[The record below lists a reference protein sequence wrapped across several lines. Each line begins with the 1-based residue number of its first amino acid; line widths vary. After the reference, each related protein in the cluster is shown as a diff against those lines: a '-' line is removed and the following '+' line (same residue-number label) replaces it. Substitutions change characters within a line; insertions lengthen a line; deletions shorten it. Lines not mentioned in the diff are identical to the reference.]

1 MALLQRDGTQR
12 MSAEGIAVLNIN
24 GTDLFII
31 VRFDLSSG
39 GTSKMLHRSQRLT
52 EQELR
57 ERLAGIGLTP
67 HEITVR
73 IETARERPC
82 RV

>member
-1 MALLQRDGTQR
+1 MALLQQVDHDR
-12 MSAEGIAVLNIN
+12 MSAEGIAVLNLK

-31 VRFDLSSG
+31 VHFDLSAG
-39 GTSKMLHRSQRLT
+39 GTSEMVHTSQRLT

-57 ERLAGIGLTP
+57 ERLAGVGMTP
-67 HEITVR
+67 HEISVR

-82 RV
+82 SG